1 MKADIT
7 RLSSLTYRITVTGSV
22 NSNTVSDLETT
33 VNDVTGDSLP
43 TNIQFDFEKV
53 DYISSVGL
61 RFLLKLRKKGI
72 AIQITQVSPEVY
84 EVFDMTGFTDMFDVQ
99 KKFRNV
105 DITGCDMIGCGA
117 NGMVY
122 RIDSETVLKL
132 YTRTD
137 VLPEIRAEQEH
148 AKYALQAGIPT
159 AISFDIVKAGEKY
172 GSVFE
177 LIAARSVA
185 SILEEDP
192 EEAESYIASY
202 VELLKCVHAIPYKE
216 TAKVSLPD
224 AQLKFRDYI
233 ETIAGYASNQTA
245 ALLREFADRI
255 PAQRT
260 VLHGDC
266 QPGNVMV
273 TKDELLFIDMDTL
286 SFGNP
291 LFDLGYLYS
300 TLIVYPQIPTMRKLF
315 QISQDVASEFW
326 QKMFDLYYED
336 DSAEERAHLK
346 TMCTIISHVQVL
358 RYLIRHPDQGTE
370 EQKRIVSGKLQK
382 LLDNYFSR
390 EYLNFR

>member
-7 RLSSLTYRITVTGSV
+7 RLSSLTFRITVSGSV
-22 NSNTVSDLETT
+22 TSDTVSDLEAT
-33 VNDVTGDSLP
+33 VNSITEDSLP
-43 TNIQFDFEKV
+43 QNIQFDFEKV
-53 DYISSVGL
+53 DYISSAGL

-72 AIQITQVSPEVY
+72 ILQITQVTPEVY
-84 EVFDMTGFTDMFDVQ
+84 EIFDMTGFTDMFDVQ
-99 KKFRNV
+99 KKFRNM
-105 DITGCDMIGCGA
+105 DITGCDMIGCGS

-122 RIDSETVLKL
+122 RIDPETVLKL

-159 AISFDIVKAGEKY
+159 AISFDIVKVGEKY

-177 LIAARSVA
+177 LIDARSVA
-185 SILEEDP
+185 SLLEEAPDKADSFIP
-192 EEAESYIASY
+192 SY
-202 VELLKCVHAIPYKE
+202 VALLKCVHSIPYKE

-224 AQLKFRDYI
+224 AHMKFIGYI
-233 ETIAGYASNQTA
+233 DAIASY
-245 ALLREFADRI
+245 I
-255 PAQRT
+255 PAQTVSLLQKFVSLIPRQHT

-300 TLIVYPQIPTMRKLF
+300 TLILYRQLPTVQKLF
-315 QISQDVASEFW
+315 HISLDVLADFW
-326 QKMFDLYYED
+326 QKMFALYYED
-336 DSAEERAHLK
+336 CSAEERERLRS
-346 TMCTIISHVQVL
+346 MCAIISHVQVL
-358 RYLIRHPDQGTE
+358 RYLLRHPDQSTE
-370 EQKRIVSGKLQK
+370 EQIHMVSGNLQK
-382 LLDNYFSR
+382 LSDYYFSR
-390 EYLNFR
+390 E